1 MLNYNFPEEKQTYNP
16 DDLDPVFDEAVK
28 LIIETGMASS
38 SLIQRRLKLGYAR
51 AARVIDQME
60 QAGII
65 GPANGSNPR
74 EILVKQLNGEWKHT
88 RPSNPPQ
95 QKDPTEEEIEA
106 NWKKTKYSQ
115 EKSEYFEIDLGV
127 DEKKNKVSLNL
138 EKYGN
143 LLVVGSQFTA
153 TADLLNNILVSSI
166 ARYSPKELRIVAID
180 LNKIDL
186 VIPNLPTHLL
196 TPTIVEEEKCLSAFK
211 WTISEIERRYKLFRE
226 MGEIDIKK
234 FNNRPNIKPIPNI
247 MLLINSFNQA
257 ICFSPREVENSM
269 TRIMETG
276 RKVGVY
282 VVIRNDLLDNKTAK
296 IISANLPVKLVF
308 KPTDKKIARETG
320 IPESADLTSPN
331 EAILETMYE
340 GKTKLTVEK
349 IDHKKIYEE
358 IFE

>member
-51 AARVIDQME
+51 AARVIDQLE

-65 GPANGSNPR
+65 GPANGSHPR
-74 EILVKQLNGEWKHT
+74 EILVKQANGEWEYT
-88 RPSNPPQ
+88 RPSNPVR
-95 QKDPTEEEIEA
+95 QKDSLEEEIEI
-106 NWKKTKYSQ
+106 NWKKTKYAEERS
-115 EKSEYFEIDLGV
+115 KYFGIGLGV
-127 DEKKNKVSLNL
+127 DEKKNKINLNL

-257 ICFSPREVENSM
+257 ICFSPREVEDSM

-349 IDHKKIYEE
+349 IDYKKIYEE